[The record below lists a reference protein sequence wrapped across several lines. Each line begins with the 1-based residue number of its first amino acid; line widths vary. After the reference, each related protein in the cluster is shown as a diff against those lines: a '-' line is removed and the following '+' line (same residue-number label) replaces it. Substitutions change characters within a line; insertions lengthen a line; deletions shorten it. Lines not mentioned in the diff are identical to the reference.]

1 MDSIVQHFRKE
12 EQPFIENAL
21 GWTREVEDTYA
32 PKLTGFLDPRE
43 QFIVETIVNNA
54 GLAFDT
60 YGGFRKPERQRLL
73 IYPDYYTP
81 QPDDYQVA
89 LFSINYPAKFVT
101 LEHRDILGSLMSLGI
116 DRSKFGDIRLQD
128 DAAQFA
134 VVDEL
139 KDYLIA
145 NFNSIGK
152 SKVRIEQLDSSALLI
167 ESMETWT
174 EQLYTVSSLR
184 LDAVVSAIMNS
195 PRQKAVSLIQN
206 DKVKVN
212 HTVRSQQSFEL
223 NELDSL
229 SVRGAGRFKILS
241 IEGRTRKDKIRVLIG
256 VLE

>member
-12 EQPFIENAL
+12 EQPFIETAF
-21 GWTREVEDTYA
+21 GWVREVEDAYA

-54 GLAFDT
+54 GLSYDA
-60 YGGFRKPERQRLL
+60 YGGFLKPERERLL
-73 IYPDYYTP
+73 IYPDYYEPET
-81 QPDDYQVA
+81 DDYQVA

-128 DAAQFA
+128 DIAQFA

-139 KDYLIA
+139 KDYLAA

-152 SKVRIEQLDSSALLI
+152 SKVRIEQLDSSVALI
-167 ESMETWT
+167 DSMESWT
-174 EQLYTVSSLR
+174 EELYTISSLR
-184 LDAVVSAIMNS
+184 LDAVVAAIMNS
-195 PRQKAVSLIQN
+195 PRQKAVTLVQN

-212 HTVRSQQSFEL
+212 HTVRNQPAFEL

>member
-12 EQPFIENAL
+12 EQPFIEAAF
-21 GWTREVEDTYA
+21 GWIREVEDTYA

-43 QFIVETIVNNA
+43 QFIVETIINNA
-54 GLAFDT
+54 GLAMGA
-60 YGGFRKPERQRLL
+60 YGGFANPERQRLL
-73 IYPDYYTP
+73 IYPDYYEPET
-81 QPDDYQVA
+81 DDYQVA
-89 LFSINYPAKFVT
+89 LFSVKYPAKFIT
-101 LEHRDILGSLMSLGI
+101 LEHRDVLGSLMSLGI

-128 DAAQFA
+128 EMAQFA
-134 VVDEL
+134 VADEL

-152 SKVRIEQLDSSALLI
+152 SKVRIEQLDSSVPLI

-174 EQLYTVSSLR
+174 EALYTVSSLR
-184 LDAVVSAIMNS
+184 LDSVVAAIMNS
-195 PRQKAVSLIQN
+195 PRQKAVTLVQN

-212 HTVRSQQSFEL
+212 HTVRNQSSFEL

-241 IEGRTRKDKIRVLIG
+241 IEGRTRKDKIRLMIG
-256 VLE
+256 SLE